1 MNKLSEFMELIVL
14 CTVIVL
20 ILFLIYWFTKIEFF
34 GAMAFL
40 MIVTGPILLPVTFN
54 AFKHGDMEKEV
65 VKIFGEDI
73 KKEYVKDENKLIVK
87 SKEGI
92 YEVYY
97 DENKKIDLI
106 KNITKNMQD
115 EEKQREKTK
124 EILKNL

>member
-1 MNKLSEFMELIVL
+1 MWIEIILCYVVL
-14 CTVIVL
+14 VL
-20 ILFLIYWFTKIEFF
+20 IFALLTYLTQAEFF
-34 GAMAFL
+34 GMMMCI
-40 MIVTGPILLPVTFN
+40 MIITGPIMIPFSKTLFEY
-54 AFKHGDMEKEV
+54 ADMEKQV

-73 KKEYVKDENKLIVK
+73 EREYVRDENKLIVK
-87 SKEGI
+87 SKEGT

-97 DENKKIDLI
+97 DKDKKIDLI